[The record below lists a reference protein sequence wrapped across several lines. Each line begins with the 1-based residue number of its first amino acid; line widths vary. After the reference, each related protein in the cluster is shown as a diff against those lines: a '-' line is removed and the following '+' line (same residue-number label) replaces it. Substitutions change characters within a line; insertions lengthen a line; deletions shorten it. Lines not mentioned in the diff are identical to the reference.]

1 VRLGQKTH
9 PIGFRLGYIKTWES
23 RWYSDKE
30 YAKLLHQDLK
40 IRDYIKEKL
49 HHAGIA
55 RIDIERSTNKCRVNI
70 HAARPAMII
79 GRRGQEVEVLKK
91 ELQQFTSSEVFVNI
105 LEVRPAE
112 SSAQLVAENIAVQL
126 ERRVSYRRAMKKSIT
141 LALKFGAQGI
151 KVRCAGRLGG
161 AEIARSEWYRERRVP
176 LHTLRADIDYG
187 FAESKTTYGK
197 IGVKVWLFK
206 GEILKSGTE
215 SQVKM

>member
-1 VRLGQKTH
+1 MGQKTH

-23 RWYSDKE
+23 RWYADKD

-40 IRDYIKEKL
+40 IREYAKKKL

-55 RIDIERSTNKCRVNI
+55 RIDIERSTNKCRINI

-91 ELQQFTSSEVFVNI
+91 ELQQFTQSEIFVNI
-105 LEVRPAE
+105 MEVRPAE
-112 SSAQLVAENIAVQL
+112 TSSQLVAENIAIQL
-126 ERRVSYRRAMKKSIT
+126 ERRVSYRRAMKKGIS

-161 AEIARSEWYRERRVP
+161 AEIARAEWYREKRVP

-187 FAESKTTYGK
+187 FAQSQTTYGI

-206 GEILKSGTE
+206 GEILKSGAE
-215 SQVKM
+215 GQVKI

>member
-1 VRLGQKTH
+1 MGQKTH

>member
-1 VRLGQKTH
+1 LGQKTH

-23 RWYSDKE
+23 RWYADKD
-30 YAKLLHQDLK
+30 YAKLLHEDLK
-40 IRDYIKEKL
+40 IREYAKKKL

-55 RIDIERSTNKCRVNI
+55 RIDIERSTNKCRINI

-91 ELQQFTSSEVFVNI
+91 ELQQFTQSEIFVNI

-112 SSAQLVAENIAVQL
+112 TSSQLVAENIAIQL
-126 ERRVSYRRAMKKSIT
+126 ERRVSYRRAMKKAIS

-161 AEIARSEWYRERRVP
+161 AEIARAEWYREKRVP

-187 FAESKTTYGK
+187 FAQSHTNYGI

-215 SQVKM
+215 GQVKF

>member
-1 VRLGQKTH
+1 MGQKTH

-23 RWYSDKE
+23 RWYADKD

-40 IRDYIKEKL
+40 IREYVKKKL
-49 HHAGIA
+49 HHAGIS
-55 RIDIERSTNKCRVNI
+55 RIDIERSTNKCRINI

-91 ELQQFTSSEVFVNI
+91 ELQQFTQSEIFVNI

-112 SSAQLVAENIAVQL
+112 ATAQLVAENIAVQL
-126 ERRVSYRRAMKKSIT
+126 ERRVSYRRAMKKSIS

-161 AEIARSEWYRERRVP
+161 AEIARAEWYREKRVP

-187 FAESKTTYGK
+187 FAQSHTTYGI

-206 GEILKSGTE
+206 GEILKSSTGG
-215 SQVKM
+215 QVKI

>member
-1 VRLGQKTH
+1 MGQKTH
-9 PIGFRLGYIKTWES
+9 PVGFRLGYVKTWES
-23 RWYSDKE
+23 KWFAGKE

-40 IRDYIKEKL
+40 IRDYVKKKL
-49 HHAGIA
+49 YHAGIA

-91 ELQQFTSSEVFVNI
+91 ELQRFTSSEVFVNI

-112 SSAQLVAENIAVQL
+112 SAAQLVAENIAVQL
-126 ERRVSYRRAMKKSIT
+126 ERRVSYRRAMKKGIT
-141 LALKFGAQGI
+141 LALKFGAEGI

-161 AEIARSEWYRERRVP
+161 AEIARAEWYREKRVP

-187 FAESKTTYGK
+187 FAQAKTTYGI

-215 SQVKM
+215 AQVKI

>member
-1 VRLGQKTH
+1 LGQKTH

-23 RWYSDKE
+23 RWYADKD
-30 YAKLLHQDLK
+30 YAKLLHEDLK
-40 IRDYIKEKL
+40 IRDYAKKKL

-55 RIDIERSTNKCRVNI
+55 RIDIERSTNKCRINI

-91 ELQQFTSSEVFVNI
+91 ELQQFTESEIFVNI

-112 SSAQLVAENIAVQL
+112 SSSQLVAENIAIQL
-126 ERRVSYRRAMKKSIT
+126 ERRVSYRRAMKKGIS

-161 AEIARSEWYRERRVP
+161 AEIARAEWYREKRVP

-187 FAESKTTYGK
+187 FAQSQTTYGI

-215 SQVKM
+215 GQVKF

>member
-1 VRLGQKTH
+1 MGQKTH
-9 PIGFRLGYIKTWES
+9 PIGFRLGYVKTWES
-23 RWYSDKE
+23 RWYADRQ

-40 IRDYIKEKL
+40 IRDYVKQKL
-49 HHAGIA
+49 YHAGVA

-91 ELQQFTSSEVFVNI
+91 ELQKFTDSEIFVNI
-105 LEVRPAE
+105 MEVRPAE
-112 SSAQLVAENIAVQL
+112 TSAQLVAENIAVQL
-126 ERRVSYRRAMKKSIT
+126 ERRVSYRRAMKKGIT

-161 AEIARSEWYRERRVP
+161 AEIARAEWYREKRVP

-187 FAESKTTYGK
+187 FAQAKTTYGV
-197 IGVKVWLFK
+197 IGVKTWLFK
-206 GEILKSGTE
+206 GEILKGGHE
-215 SQVKM
+215 AQVKI

>member
-1 VRLGQKTH
+1 MGQKTH
-9 PIGFRLGYIKTWES
+9 PVGFRLGYVKTWES
-23 RWYSDKE
+23 RWYADKD
-30 YAKLLHQDLK
+30 YAKLLHEDLK
-40 IRDYIKEKL
+40 IRDYVKKKL

-91 ELQQFTSSEVFVNI
+91 ELSRFTSSEVFVNI
-105 LEVRPAE
+105 MEVRPAE
-112 SSAQLVAENIAVQL
+112 IAAQLVAENIAIQL
-126 ERRVSYRRAMKKSIT
+126 ERRVSYRRAMKKGIT

-161 AEIARSEWYRERRVP
+161 GEIARAEWYREKRVP

-187 FAESKTTYGK
+187 FAQSKTTYGM

-206 GEILKSGTE
+206 GEILKSGTAA
-215 SQVKM
+215 QVKM

>member
-1 VRLGQKTH
+1 LGQKTH
-9 PIGFRLGYIKTWES
+9 PVGFRLGYVKTWES
-23 RWYSDKE
+23 KWYADKE

-40 IRDYIKEKL
+40 IRDYVKKKL

-79 GRRGQEVEVLKK
+79 GRRGQEVELLKK
-91 ELQQFTSSEVFVNI
+91 ELQGFTASEVFVNI
-105 LEVRPAE
+105 MEVRPAE
-112 SSAQLVAENIAVQL
+112 SAAQLVAENIAIQL
-126 ERRVSYRRAMKKSIT
+126 ERRVSYRRAMKKGIT

-161 AEIARSEWYRERRVP
+161 AEIARAEWYREKRVP

-187 FAESKTTYGK
+187 FAQAKTTYGM

-215 SQVKM
+215 AQVKI

>member
-1 VRLGQKTH
+1 MGQKTH

-23 RWYSDKE
+23 RWYADKD
-30 YAKLLHQDLK
+30 YAKLLHEDLK
-40 IRDYIKEKL
+40 IRDYAKKKL

-55 RIDIERSTNKCRVNI
+55 RIDIERSTNKCRINI

-91 ELQQFTSSEVFVNI
+91 ELQQFTQSEIFVNI
-105 LEVRPAE
+105 MEVRPAE
-112 SSAQLVAENIAVQL
+112 TSSQLVAENIAIQL
-126 ERRVSYRRAMKKSIT
+126 ERRVSYRRAMKKGIS

-161 AEIARSEWYRERRVP
+161 AEIARAEWYREKRVP

-187 FAESKTTYGK
+187 FAQSQTTYGI

-206 GEILKSGTE
+206 GEILKSGADG
-215 SQVKM
+215 QVKI